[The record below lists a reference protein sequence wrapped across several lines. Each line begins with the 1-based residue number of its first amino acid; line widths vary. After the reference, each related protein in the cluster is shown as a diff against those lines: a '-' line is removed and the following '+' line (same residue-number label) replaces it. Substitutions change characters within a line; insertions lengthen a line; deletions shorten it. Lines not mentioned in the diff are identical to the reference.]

1 MTADTPALRPA
12 WLDAWLDGHADDLV
26 AVRRRIHSRPELGY
40 AEHETTALLVARL
53 EAAGL
58 DPRVLPS
65 GTGLLCDVGTGP
77 RMVGLRADIDALPLT
92 DAKLVPYRSTVD
104 GACHVCGHDAHA
116 TMLLGAAEALA
127 AAPALPGRVRIVFQP
142 AEETVPGGALEAIDG
157 GALKDVERIF
167 ALHCD
172 PRLTTGQ
179 VGLRA
184 GSITA
189 ACDKVEVHLSGPGGH
204 TARPHLTVDLVNA
217 LGKVITEVPGLL
229 ARHVDPRAGMSLVWG
244 AVESGVAANAIP
256 RDGVLRGTVRVL
268 SREAW
273 HGAGELVRRLITEV
287 VAPTGAGVTVST
299 SRACRRWSTTRR
311 RWACCARACWRR
323 WPGRGV
329 GGGAEPGRRGLRL
342 VPRTGPRRPGPPR
355 RAAAARDR
363 PLPRPAPAQLRRR
376 RGLPARRR
384 APPRR
389 HRPRRPAGLSRPR
402 RALPAVLAAALVVT
416 TTSTA
421 RTTNGRRRLR
431 SGGAHCRYDSQR
443 RQKRAGAPCGP
454 EPPGAGS
461 PGLVSGPG

>member
-1 MTADTPALRPA
+1 MTADAPALRPA
-12 WLDAWLDGHADDLV
+12 WLDAWLDAHADDLV

-58 DPRVLPS
+58 DPRVLPG
-65 GTGLLCDVGTGP
+65 GTGVLCDVGTGP
-77 RMVGLRADIDALPLT
+77 RTVGLRADIDALPLT
-92 DAKLVPYRSTVD
+92 DAKSVPYRSTVD
-104 GACHVCGHDAHA
+104 GACHACGHDVHA

-127 AAPALPGRVRIVFQP
+127 AAPTLPGRVRIVFQP

-204 TARPHLTVDLVNA
+204 SARPHLTVDLVNA

-229 ARHVDPRAGMSLVWG
+229 SRHVDPRAGMSLVWG

-256 RDGVLRGTVRVL
+256 RDGVVRGTVRVL

-273 HGAGELVRRLITEV
+273 HGAGELVRRLVTDV
-287 VAPTGAGVTVST
+287 VAPTGAGVTVSYIQ
-299 SRACRRWSTTRR
+299 
-311 RWACCARACWRR
+311 
-323 WPGRGV
+323 GV
-329 GGGAEPGRRGLRL
+329 PPVVNDAASVGL
-342 VPRTGPRRPGPPR
+342 
-355 RAAAARDR
+355 
-363 PLPRPAPAQLRRR
+363 LRQ
-376 RGLPARRR
+376 G
-384 APPRR
+384 
-389 HRPRRPAGLSRPR
+389 
-402 RALPAVLAAALVVT
+402 VLAAV
-416 TTSTA
+416 
-421 RTTNGRRRLR
+421 G
-431 SGGAHCRYDSQR
+431 
-443 RQKRAGAPCGP
+443 
-454 EPPGAGS
+454 PGAVSEAEQSLGGEDFAWYLERV
-461 PGLVSGPG
+461 PGALARLGVRPPHETGPYLDLHQPNFDVDEACLPVGVRLLVAAALAALRA